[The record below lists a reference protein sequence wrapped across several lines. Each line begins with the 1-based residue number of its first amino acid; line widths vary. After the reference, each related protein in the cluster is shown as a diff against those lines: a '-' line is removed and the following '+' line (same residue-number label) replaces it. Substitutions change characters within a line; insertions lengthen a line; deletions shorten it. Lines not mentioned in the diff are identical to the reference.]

1 MPRKFKVLPNIFL
14 LILFAALL
22 TGCVNEVSGV
32 VVDADGNPM
41 AGVTVVIDGSRRV
54 TVETDEDGNWSAPV
68 SGKEVAITA
77 VKDGYE
83 FDTVVLQT
91 EELEPV
97 TITAKPGLTVK
108 PAAGYYED
116 VVLAA
121 LTIAGDYT
129 IYYTVDGSEPTEK
142 SAVYSEPIIIE
153 ETTLLKAIAVNN
165 ADKTDVKELSAKYD
179 VDLKNILKNGGF
191 ELGLDGWEG
200 KGCDISLS
208 EDAYSGSYSVLA
220 TNRND
225 TGCGPQQRLYD
236 SIQPG
241 KTYQV
246 SARVKYVGDSAPDTR
261 FFFIT
266 FQDGDSWVTAH
277 NGPGADITK
286 DEWGLIEGTY
296 TPPVEIDRGDTG
308 VFPLTFE
315 DMRVFI
321 ETSWT
326 AEQDPNRDLMDF
338 YVDDVTIILL
348 ED

>member
-1 MPRKFKVLPNIFL
+1 MPRKFKVLPDIFL

-179 VDLKNILKNGGF
+179 VDLK
-191 ELGLDGWEG
+191 
-200 KGCDISLS
+200 
-208 EDAYSGSYSVLA
+208 
-220 TNRND
+220 
-225 TGCGPQQRLYD
+225 
-236 SIQPG
+236 
-241 KTYQV
+241 
-246 SARVKYVGDSAPDTR
+246 
-261 FFFIT
+261 
-266 FQDGDSWVTAH
+266 
-277 NGPGADITK
+277 
-286 DEWGLIEGTY
+286 
-296 TPPVEIDRGDTG
+296 
-308 VFPLTFE
+308 
-315 DMRVFI
+315 
-321 ETSWT
+321 TS
-326 AEQDPNRDLMDF
+326 
-338 YVDDVTIILL
+338 
-348 ED
+348 